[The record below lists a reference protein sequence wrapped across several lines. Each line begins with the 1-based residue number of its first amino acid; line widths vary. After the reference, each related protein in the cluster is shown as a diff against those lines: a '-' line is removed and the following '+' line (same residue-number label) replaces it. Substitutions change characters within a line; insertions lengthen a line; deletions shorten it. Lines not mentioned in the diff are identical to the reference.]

1 MTLSRLAGPLRRVVR
16 PLGRA
21 KLVSHRL
28 VGRLVELGGNQV
40 TIEGL
45 HFSVDNPLITTRQ
58 KGLLDVGLHETGE
71 IALACRYIVADLPVV
86 ELGGGIGVVSCIIN
100 RRLTRPT
107 DHVVV
112 DANADLIPTL
122 EANRRLNGA
131 GFRIRNVA
139 LAYGSVETAL
149 AIDSFVTS
157 RVGGVGRRALVATAT
172 LASLLEETAFER
184 INLVVDVEGAE
195 VDLVE
200 REGPLLARR
209 ARILIVE
216 THPQFAGEEAIARM
230 LTALRILGFAEVARV
245 RDVFAFEHRTLG

>member
-1 MTLSRLAGPLRRVVR
+1 
-16 PLGRA
+16 
-21 KLVSHRL
+21 
-28 VGRLVELGGNQV
+28 
-40 TIEGL
+40 
-45 HFSVDNPLITTRQ
+45 
-58 KGLLDVGLHETGE
+58 
-71 IALACRYIVADLPVV
+71 
-86 ELGGGIGVVSCIIN
+86 
-100 RRLTRPT
+100 
-107 DHVVV
+107 
-112 DANADLIPTL
+112 
-122 EANRRLNGA
+122 
-131 GFRIRNVA
+131 
-139 LAYGSVETAL
+139 VETAL

-184 INLVVDVEGAE
+184 INLVVDIEGAE

-230 LTALRILGFAEVARV
+230 LTALRILGFAELARV